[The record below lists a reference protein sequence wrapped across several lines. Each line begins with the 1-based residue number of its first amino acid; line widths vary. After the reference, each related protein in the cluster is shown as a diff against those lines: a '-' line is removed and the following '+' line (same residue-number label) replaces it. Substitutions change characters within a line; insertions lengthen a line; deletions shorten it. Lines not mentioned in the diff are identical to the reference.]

1 MTAFSL
7 SARLNLGANSDLALS
22 LPQSFVAAKRR
33 QKPAPSS
40 EGAEA
45 AAAASHR
52 FSFTVKVRSKRYT
65 LSQIQPLSRLRR
77 QLPLHRGAESALH
90 LHQCGTREPR
100 RLPPQATELQGCEP
114 WLSPL
119 RRAALIRHGAAQ
131 KRSTAPPSPRGRR
144 GGCRRKPQ
152 NCKGANRR
160 SSAAGGAKAVFP
172 KGKGFSPHKFAVFVA
187 PGRVFCYNTFNN
199 TQNAQKGLF
208 V

>member
-1 MTAFSL
+1 ML
-7 SARLNLGANSDLALS
+7 SHILGVS
-22 LPQSFVAAKRR
+22 LPPSACSNPLCRH
-33 QKPAPSS
+33 PPPSS
-40 EGAEA
+40 EGGE
-45 AAAASHR
+45 
-52 FSFTVKVRSKRYT
+52 
-65 LSQIQPLSRLRR
+65 
-77 QLPLHRGAESALH
+77 
-90 LHQCGTREPR
+90 GTPV
-100 RLPPQATELQGCEP
+100 PCTELDL
-114 WLSPL
+114 LSKLGVNAVTGRGYNPSVFCCCKAATKSSSL
-119 RRAALIRHGAAQ
+119 VRGSRGGYRRRPQMLPKCKPQVSPPGRAALIRHGAAQ